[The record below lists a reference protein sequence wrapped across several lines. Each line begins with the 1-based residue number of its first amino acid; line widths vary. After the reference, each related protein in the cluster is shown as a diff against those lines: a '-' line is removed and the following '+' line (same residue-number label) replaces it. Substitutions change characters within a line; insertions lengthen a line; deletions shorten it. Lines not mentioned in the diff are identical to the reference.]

1 LTPSALPE
9 LISALL
15 GARLPAFPAA
25 HYAKIAKLALWGSN
39 MATFTLHLPEKAM
52 GYPHDGA
59 LEKAPINQNIV
70 PDAKDM
76 MVTTDVRNE
85 KS

>member
-1 LTPSALPE
+1 VGLKHGNFHVPFA
-9 LISALL
+9 
-15 GARLPAFPAA
+15 G
-25 HYAKIAKLALWGSN
+25 K
-39 MATFTLHLPEKAM
+39 AT